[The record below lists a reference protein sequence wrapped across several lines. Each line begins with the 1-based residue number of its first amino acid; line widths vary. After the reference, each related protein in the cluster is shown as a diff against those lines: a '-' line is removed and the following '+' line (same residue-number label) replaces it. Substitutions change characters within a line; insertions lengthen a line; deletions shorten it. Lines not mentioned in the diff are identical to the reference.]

1 MTHKFI
7 IRMRIKTITC
17 HDCYNLGASLQAY
30 ALQHYLESEG
40 HDVQIINY
48 KPYYLSRHFKF
59 GSVNNLVFDRPI
71 VKQLYLLA
79 KLPRRLMALSRK
91 KAFDRF
97 TAKYLRLTRR
107 YNSYEE
113 LKADAPE
120 ADAYIAGSDQIWNT
134 LFPNGR
140 DAAFYLDFGK
150 PNVRRISYAASFATK
165 DVVPEYREFVSKE
178 LKNIDFVSIREK
190 ISLPLLYSLGRND
203 GVAVCDPVFLLSKEE
218 WTGLTNE
225 SSIKTDEK
233 YLVVYLTD
241 KSEEIKR
248 IALDMH
254 KTTGWKIYVVGA
266 FKESWAHK
274 NFVNAGPL
282 DFVKLI
288 NDAQY
293 IISNSFHATA
303 FSLILG
309 KNFCVVNRK
318 EGINERMKSVLTDY
332 GLTDRMVNCFSK
344 SILKCID
351 YSSVNRQMKK
361 DILFSKEWLNKLLK
375 V

>member
-1 MTHKFI
+1 
-7 IRMRIKTITC
+7 MRIKTITC
-17 HDCYNLGASLQAY
+17 HDCYNFGASLQAY

-59 GSVNNLVFDRPI
+59 GSVNNPVFDRPI

-79 KLPRRLMALSRK
+79 KLPGRLLALSRK

-134 LFPNGR
+134 LFHNGR

-178 LKNIDFVSIREK
+178 LRNIDYVSIREK
-190 ISLPLLYSLGRND
+190 ISLPLLYSLGRTD
-203 GVAVCDPVFLLSKEE
+203 GVAVCDPVFLLSKDE
-218 WTGLTNE
+218 WVKLTDSCDIELN
-225 SSIKTDEK
+225 EK
-233 YLVVYLTD
+233 YLLVYLTD
-241 KSEEIKR
+241 KSEEIKQ
-248 IALDMH
+248 IALEIH
-254 KTTGWKIYVVGA
+254 KATGWKIYGVGP
-266 FKESWAHK
+266 FREKWIHK
-274 NFVNAGPL
+274 NHVNVGPL

-288 NDAQY
+288 NEAQY
-293 IISNSFHATA
+293 VISNSFHATA
-303 FSLILG
+303 FSLILQR
-309 KNFCVVNRK
+309 NLCVVNRK
-318 EGINERMKSVLTDY
+318 DGINERMKSILEDV
-332 GLTDRMVNCFSK
+332 GLGHRILSDFTNEQLKNIDITEVQKKLSGVINFSK
-344 SILKCID
+344 S
-351 YSSVNRQMKK
+351 
-361 DILFSKEWLNKLLK
+361 WLNKVLS
-375 V
+375 

>member
-1 MTHKFI
+1 
-7 IRMRIKTITC
+7 MRIKTITC

-30 ALQHYLESEG
+30 ALQHYLESQG

-48 KPYYLSRHFKF
+48 KPYYLSGHFKF
-59 GSVNNLVFDRPI
+59 GSVNNPVFDRPI

-79 KLPRRLMALSRK
+79 KLPGRLLALSRK

-113 LKADAPE
+113 LKADAPD

-150 PNVRRISYAASFATK
+150 PNVRRISYAASFATE
-165 DVVPEYREFVSKE
+165 DVVHEYREFVSQE
-178 LKNIDFVSIREK
+178 LKNLDFVSIREK
-190 ISLPLLYSLGRND
+190 ISLPLLNSLGRKD
-203 GVAVCDPVFLLSKEE
+203 GVSVCDPVFLLSKDE
-218 WTGLTNE
+218 WEKLTDSCKPYLN
-225 SSIKTDEK
+225 DK
-233 YLVVYLTD
+233 YLLVYLTD
-241 KSEEIKR
+241 KSDEIKQ
-248 IALDMH
+248 IALEIH
-254 KTTGWKIYVVGA
+254 KATGWKIYGVGP
-266 FKESWAHK
+266 FREKWLH
-274 NFVNAGPL
+274 NCYVNVGPL

-293 IISNSFHATA
+293 VISNSFHATA
-303 FSLILG
+303 FSLILE

-318 EGINERMKSVLTDY
+318 DGINERMKSILEDVGLSHRLLDSFTHNQLAQIDY
-332 GLTDRMVNCFSK
+332 ADVHHKISTVIDFSK
-344 SILKCID
+344 AWLGNTLK
-351 YSSVNRQMKK
+351 
-361 DILFSKEWLNKLLK
+361 
-375 V
+375 

>member
-1 MTHKFI
+1 MK
-7 IRMRIKTITC
+7 IRTITC

-30 ALQHYLESEG
+30 ALQHYLESQG

-59 GSVNNLVFDRPI
+59 GSVNNPVFDRPI

-79 KLPRRLMALSRK
+79 KLPGRLLALSRK

-344 SILKCID
+344 SIVKCID